1 MEHASWDDS
10 LDYQTPPL
18 KPWFDFCVVDL
29 SLRVDPRWILC
40 LRVSIMGRILLSLQ
54 MVLRNQRPV
63 LTPWNKLLLVLFVR
77 GKVLPYRDDV
87 VNDPLPHI
95 TLSNESLSDTTEV
108 ETTKASSERVDRG
121 IP

>member
-1 MEHASWDDS
+1 M
-10 LDYQTPPL
+10 LG
-18 KPWFDFCVVDL
+18 
-29 SLRVDPRWILC
+29 
-40 LRVSIMGRILLSLQ
+40 LRVSIMGRSLLSLQ

-95 TLSNESLSDTTEV
+95 TLSNESLSGTTEV
-108 ETTKASSERVDRG
+108 ETTKTSSERVGRG